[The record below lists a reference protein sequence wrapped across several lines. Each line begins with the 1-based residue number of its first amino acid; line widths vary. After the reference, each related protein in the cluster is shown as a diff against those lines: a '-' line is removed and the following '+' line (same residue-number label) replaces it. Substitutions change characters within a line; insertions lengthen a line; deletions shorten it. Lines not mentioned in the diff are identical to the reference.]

1 MTCFSA
7 LLWGLRELER
17 WPSTPYTC
25 TDMSS
30 GASTRFEFR
39 VRPETKQQIEH
50 AAGLVHE
57 STSDFVRAA
66 AERRAEEVLRDHD
79 VVTVV
84 PADFFD
90 RLISVLDEPPNA
102 NAALKRA
109 STRARVTVQQ

>member
-1 MTCFSA
+1 
-7 LLWGLRELER
+7 
-17 WPSTPYTC
+17 
-25 TDMSS
+25 MSS

-90 RLISVLDEPPNA
+90 RLISVLDEPPKA

-109 STRARVTVQQ
+109 SARARGAVQQ

>member
-1 MTCFSA
+1 MLA
-7 LLWGLRELER
+7 AM
-17 WPSTPYTC
+17 PYTC

-57 STSDFVRAA
+57 SASDFVRAA

-90 RLISVLDEPPNA
+90 RLIAALDEPAQA
-102 NAALKRA
+102 NDALKRA
-109 STRARVTVQQ
+109 RARARGAVQQ